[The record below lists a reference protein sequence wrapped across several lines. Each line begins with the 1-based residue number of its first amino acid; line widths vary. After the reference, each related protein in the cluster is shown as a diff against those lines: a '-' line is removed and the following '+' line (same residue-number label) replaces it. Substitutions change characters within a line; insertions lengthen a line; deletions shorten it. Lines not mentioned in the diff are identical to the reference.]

1 MLNFD
6 NEIIWKPVKH
16 FENRYIVSNFGQVHS
31 IQNNP
36 GTPCNKAIR
45 QTVRSATCQYK
56 YVKLSRK
63 GITTNMAVHR
73 LVAEAFIA
81 NPEQKEMVNHKDGNK
96 LNNHVNN
103 LEWCTCSENHLH
115 AFKLGLHKPVK
126 TVLGIK
132 LGKTSNYHNVTY
144 DPSRNKWK
152 GHLKHNGKMYFQRR
166 FDTEIEAAEHVNWI
180 LDHLCLTDRPRNIIK

>member
-1 MLNFD
+1 MKKIKNYEDYQISCNGVVINSKGVELKCSPFNHGYSRVGLS
-6 NEIIWKPVKH
+6 K
-16 FENRYIVSNFGQVHS
+16 
-31 IQNNP
+31 NN
-36 GTPCNKAIR
+36 KQKFFLR
-45 QTVRSATCQYK
+45 
-56 YVKLSRK
+56 
-63 GITTNMAVHR
+63 HR
-73 LVAEAFIA
+73 LVAETYIP
-81 NPEQKEMVNHKDGNK
+81 NPNNLPEVNHKDGNK